1 MRTDSA
7 QERNR
12 DKRFHKVRL
21 IDEGTFGKVYLGID
35 TETNEDVAIKV
46 ASPKISRAGVCR
58 FLKNEVEIYQ
68 NIGRKLGMCRLRW
81 FGLDGSE
88 MILVFELLGASL
100 EELFSHCGQKFSLK
114 TTLMIADQM
123 VSRIEMV
130 HNHSYIHRDIK
141 PGNFRMGIGAKENV
155 LHILNFSLAKR
166 YKLLNCDSHIRCL
179 PRNSLSGSP
188 RFKSYNA
195 HTKEQSRR
203 DDLESVGYILLHF
216 QGKALPWQGLKCHSG
231 KQKLECIAERKRTTK
246 LEELCRDVHPIFYHM
261 LKHCRELKFREK
273 PDYSFIRQSFRK
285 IFLQLKYEYDN
296 EFDWT
301 WQV

>member
-114 TTLMIADQM
+114 TTLMIAARQLSDGDRCQGKC
-123 VSRIEMV
+123 S
-130 HNHSYIHRDIK
+130 S
-141 PGNFRMGIGAKENV
+141 
-155 LHILNFSLAKR
+155 HI
-166 YKLLNCDSHIRCL
+166 KLL
-179 PRNSLSGSP
+179 LS
-188 RFKSYNA
+188 
-195 HTKEQSRR
+195 
-203 DDLESVGYILLHF
+203 
-216 QGKALPWQGLKCHSG
+216 
-231 KQKLECIAERKRTTK
+231 
-246 LEELCRDVHPIFYHM
+246 
-261 LKHCRELKFREK
+261 
-273 PDYSFIRQSFRK
+273 
-285 IFLQLKYEYDN
+285 
-296 EFDWT
+296 
-301 WQV
+301 